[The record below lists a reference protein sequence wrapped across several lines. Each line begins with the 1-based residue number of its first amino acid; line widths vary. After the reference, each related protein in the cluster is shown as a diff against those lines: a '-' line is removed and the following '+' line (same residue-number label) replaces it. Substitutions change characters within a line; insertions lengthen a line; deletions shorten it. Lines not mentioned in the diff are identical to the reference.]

1 MPNRDRAPREPMA
14 PSLAVITFLAL
25 SIALWLALSMP
36 GTEFFRRAWIPA
48 GGWLLLLP
56 LALSPRLLCAIFRV
70 DAATYDSLAIAFG
83 GFVPALGAAFAAALL
98 VVARYAGTGSDQSGH
113 WSTSPVLGAAFIL
126 ILLGTVIPISLMSS
140 RSIGR
145 AGAEPSMDPRDT
157 MGSHAEPPRSES
169 DLADRRPGNPPN
181 N

>member
-1 MPNRDRAPREPMA
+1 MPDRDSPPPEPMA

-36 GTEFFRRAWIPA
+36 GPEFFGRAWIPA

-56 LALSPRLLCAIFRV
+56 LALSPRLLCAVFRV
-70 DAATYDSLAIAFG
+70 DAATYGSLAIAFG
-83 GFVPALGAAFAAALL
+83 GFVPALGAALAAALL
-98 VVARYAGTGSDQSGH
+98 LIARYAGTGSDQSGH

-126 ILLGTVIPISLMSS
+126 ILLATVIPISLMSS

-145 AGAEPSMDPRDT
+145 PGTRPSMDPRRT
-157 MGSHAEPPRSES
+157 MESHAEPPRSAD
-169 DLADRRPGNPPN
+169 DLADGSPGNPSQD
-181 N
+181 